1 MTGPKLCLDPP
12 PTLHGGSKMTGPN
25 SARTPRRP
33 LSWDSIGAPCRPGVL
48 LTFNP
53 PWSSVD
59 CHRQVVRTRCG
70 GGGGSGR
77 HGDRQRRRNHTVA
90 LLCTAQ
96 RKKDGTCGIGFFSYA
111 GRYDHGT
118 AQNKTQQHTTTC
130 SRTASAKQRK
140 ARTIPVLP
148 LHCSTREGWHLR
160 HRFLVNARGRDLR
173 TAKIKT
179 QQHTTTRSRTASANQ
194 RKALSLRERTGPGR
208 QTRRARS
215 VPLEHSDQGCMNNK
229 KQKQRR
235 NAHACGTCRPATG
248 GAGQVHT
255 TSRSVDT
262 TVAQERCLCMET
274 VALVFAVVRY
284 RFGLGSAATW
294 RSFISLGGGYD
305 FVVQCFVLNFSN
317 IFRSDFFLRSNLVIN
332 LSTPT
337 RRCGTVSRAVGTWQS
352 RRRTDYSSG
361 LPN

>member
-1 MTGPKLCLDPP
+1 MGRPKTKLNNTQQHAAGRLAQNNGKREPY
-12 PTLHGGSKMTGPN
+12 
-25 SARTPRRP
+25 
-33 LSWDSIGAPCRPGVL
+33 
-48 LTFNP
+48 
-53 PWSSVD
+53 
-59 CHRQVVRTRCG
+59 RCC
-70 GGGGSGR
+70 
-77 HGDRQRRRNHTVA
+77 
-90 LLCTAQ
+90 LCTA
-96 RKKDGTCGIGFFSYA
+96 RREKDGTCGIGF
-111 GRYDHGT
+111 
-118 AQNKTQQHTTTC
+118 C
-130 SRTASAKQRK
+130 
-140 ARTIPVLP
+140 
-148 LHCSTREGWHLR
+148 
-160 HRFLVNARGRDLR
+160 VNARGQDLR
-173 TAKIKT
+173 TAKNKT

-317 IFRSDFFLRSNLVIN
+317 IFRSDFFCVQI
-332 LSTPT
+332 
-337 RRCGTVSRAVGTWQS
+337 QS
-352 RRRTDYSSG
+352 
-361 LPN
+361 